1 MTRANRNFA
10 VAYLLLVIMPILGL
24 AGILRSGS
32 KLVAPTAISGS
43 WKMQVNTSSLA
54 ALPCA
59 RSVAIMRDV
68 DFTIS
73 QSGKYFTLSFAN
85 SVMPSAS
92 GSIEGT
98 IIKVSILPS
107 AEEANQ
113 AGCSGGHMFSLIA
126 TLDSKANPNS
136 MAGLLSL
143 NDCAVCSPAEFRAV
157 RAR

>member
-1 MTRANRNFA
+1 MIRANRNFA
-10 VAYLLLVIMPILGL
+10 VAYLLLVIVPIMGLVGILG
-24 AGILRSGS
+24 SGS
-32 KLVAPTAISGS
+32 KLVAPAAISGS
-43 WKMQVNTSSLA
+43 WKMQVNAPVPAT
-54 ALPCA
+54 LPCA
-59 RSVAIMRDV
+59 KSIAIMRDV

-85 SVMPSAS
+85 SVVPSTS

-98 IIKVSILPS
+98 TIKVSILPS
-107 AEEANQ
+107 AEGVKE
-113 AGCSGGHMFSLIA
+113 AGCSGGHTFSVIA

-157 RAR
+157 RTK

>member
-1 MTRANRNFA
+1 MRANRNFA

-24 AGILRSGS
+24 AGILRRGS

-43 WKMQVNTSSLA
+43 WKMQVNTPSLA
-54 ALPCA
+54 AWPCA
-59 RSVAIMRDV
+59 KSVAIMRDV

-85 SVMPSAS
+85 SVMPSTS

-98 IIKVSILPS
+98 MIKVSILPS
-107 AEEANQ
+107 AEGAKE
-113 AGCSGGHMFSLIA
+113 AGCSGGHTFSVIA

-143 NDCAVCSPAEFRAV
+143 NDCAACSPAEFRAV